1 MRSVAPPPYFAQWES
16 RDLVADFV
24 NGTRRAEDDPLWAR
38 SAAPNQTEYARW
50 AAHSCGMACLKML
63 LAGRDGGERPLYR
76 LAQDNLAAGG
86 YQMTPDGGIKGL
98 IYRPFAD
105 YLRATQGIEA
115 EVKTDF
121 SSSEIAAAVAAG
133 ACFIAS
139 VHPSIRWP
147 QREPPAK
154 GGHLVLVYAAAP
166 GVLRFH
172 NPSGFDVAMQE
183 QVEMSAS
190 AFDRF
195 YAGRGV
201 VVFW

>member
-24 NGTRRAEDDPLWAR
+24 TGTRRAEDDPLWAR
-38 SAAPNQTEYARW
+38 SGAPDPAEYARW

-63 LAGRDGGERPLYR
+63 LAARDGVERPIYG
-76 LAQDNLAAGG
+76 LAQENLAAGG
-86 YQMTPDGGIKGL
+86 YQITPDGGIKGL

-105 YLRATQGIEA
+105 YLRDKQGIAA
-115 EVKTDF
+115 EVKIDF
-121 SSSEIAAAVAAG
+121 STEAVAAAVATG

-147 QREPPAK
+147 DREPPAK
-154 GGHLVLVYAAAP
+154 GGHLVLVYAAAQ

-172 NPSGFDVAMQE
+172 NPSGFDAATQE
-183 QVEMSAS
+183 QVELPAA

-201 VVFW
+201 IVFW